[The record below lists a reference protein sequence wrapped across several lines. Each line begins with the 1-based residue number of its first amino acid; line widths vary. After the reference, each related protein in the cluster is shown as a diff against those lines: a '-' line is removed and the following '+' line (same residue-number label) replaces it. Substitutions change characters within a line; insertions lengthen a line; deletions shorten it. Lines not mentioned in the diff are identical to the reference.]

1 MRRKLF
7 FIVSLFLGY
16 SLFAQNAD
24 EVFIRKIADEILV
37 NGKAYDHLRVL
48 TKTIGG
54 RLAGS
59 LQMYKAEEW
68 GYQLLQQSGSDNTF
82 KQAAMVPH
90 WIRGGKDEATAI
102 LAGNKKKTLS
112 CIALGNSIG
121 TGGSAIAA
129 DVVLINDFDE
139 LEAKKEDLKGKIVFY
154 NYKFNPKLVRTFE
167 AYGDA
172 VKYRGQGPSQA
183 AKYGAAGVI
192 VRSMS
197 ESTDNVP
204 HTGGTH
210 YNEAY
215 PKIPAAAIGLQDAD
229 WLAGELTKGNKIKV
243 SLKTNGHFLPD
254 VEGHNIIGELKGT
267 EHPDE
272 YITVGGHLDSWDNCE
287 GAHDD
292 GAGIVQTAE
301 ILRTFNA
308 LGYKPKHTIRFVFF
322 ANEENGTRGGNKYAD
337 VAKEKN
343 EKQIFALESDAGGF
357 TPRGFGITCSDAQ
370 FEKMKSWEVLLK
382 PYGGGDISRGGGG
395 TDVTPLN
402 EKTGIPMGELLPDSQ
417 RYFDMHHSTNDV
429 FEIVNKRELELGAVN
444 MAAFIYLI
452 DQYGL

>member
-1 MRRKLF
+1 MRGKLF
-7 FIVSLFLGY
+7 FSLI
-16 SLFAQNAD
+16 LFFYCTVHAQTTD
-24 EVFIRKIADEILV
+24 EAFIKKIADEILV

-59 LQMYKAEEW
+59 PQMYKAEDW
-68 GYQLLQQSGSDNTF
+68 GYQLLKESGSTNTF

-90 WIRGGKDEATAI
+90 WVRGGTDEATAFVN
-102 LAGNKKKTLS
+102 GEKKSLNV
-112 CIALGNSIG
+112 IALGNSIG
-121 TGGSAIAA
+121 SNGKPISA
-129 DVVLINDFDE
+129 DLVLIKDFDD
-139 LEAKKEDLKGKIVFY
+139 LESKKNHLKGKIVFY
-154 NYKFNPKLVRTFE
+154 NYKFNPTLVRTFE

-172 VKYRGQGPSQA
+172 VRYRGQGPTKA
-183 AKYGAAGVI
+183 AQHGAIGAI

-210 YNEAY
+210 YNDNYA
-215 PKIPAAAIGLQDAD
+215 KIPAVAIGLKDAD
-229 WLAGELTKGNKIKV
+229 WLDSVSENNTSVKV
-243 SLKTNGHFLPD
+243 EMKTNGHFLPD
-254 VEGHNIIGELKGT
+254 AEGHNIIGELKGS
-267 EHPDE
+267 EYPNE

-301 ILRTFNA
+301 ILRAFNA
-308 LGYKPKHTIRFVFF
+308 LSYKPKHTIRFVFF

-337 VAKEKN
+337 VAKAKKEKH
-343 EKQIFALESDAGGF
+343 IFALESDAGGF
-357 TPRGFGITCSDAQ
+357 TPRGFGITCSDEQ
-370 FEKMKSWEVLLK
+370 FEKINAWESMLK
-382 PYGGGDISRGGGG
+382 PYGACEIIRGGGG
-395 TDVTPLN
+395 TDVAPIHEKLN
-402 EKTGIPMGELLPDSQ
+402 VPMGELLPDSQ

-444 MAAFIYLI
+444 MAALLYLI